1 MSPARRGR
9 HIQTV
14 DGTASEIVFV
24 QIDSVFVRTAHEHMH
39 TMNLLCDFVVSKS
52 NRCQNWNSKND
63 SVWNELAG
71 TISNPSWFLV
81 FILFKS
87 KWKMFLFSL
96 FLFCYSVTYL
106 HQIIE
111 IFHLISFSCGLKK
124 KKWKIN
130 RYPNMIKLT
139 HAFCW
144 LFSKLYRI
152 FSVLSIFNI
161 LLIPL

>member
-63 SVWNELAG
+63 PV
-71 TISNPSWFLV
+71 
-81 FILFKS
+81 
-87 KWKMFLFSL
+87 
-96 FLFCYSVTYL
+96 
-106 HQIIE
+106 
-111 IFHLISFSCGLKK
+111 
-124 KKWKIN
+124 
-130 RYPNMIKLT
+130 
-139 HAFCW
+139 
-144 LFSKLYRI
+144 
-152 FSVLSIFNI
+152 
-161 LLIPL
+161 